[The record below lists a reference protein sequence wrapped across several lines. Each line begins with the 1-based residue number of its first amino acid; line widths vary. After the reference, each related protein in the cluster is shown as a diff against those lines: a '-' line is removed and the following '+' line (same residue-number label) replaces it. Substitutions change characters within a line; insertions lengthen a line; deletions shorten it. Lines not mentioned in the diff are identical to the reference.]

1 MSMEKPRQVKE
12 ARLKDN
18 FEALSNMGRKGAKM
32 KALNKKN
39 EEMKVTEHLQQEASM
54 LRFEDGDVLPPDPDA

>member
-1 MSMEKPRQVKE
+1 MEKPRQVKE